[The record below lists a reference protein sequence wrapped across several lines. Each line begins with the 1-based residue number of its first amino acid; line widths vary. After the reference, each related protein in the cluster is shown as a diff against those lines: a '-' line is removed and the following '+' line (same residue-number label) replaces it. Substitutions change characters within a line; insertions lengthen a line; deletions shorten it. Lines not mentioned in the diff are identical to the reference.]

1 MTAKKDIRDLLFRY
15 RSYTPLP
22 LVALMLLFADPTAQ
36 SFLWGLPVTAAGE
49 LIRLWGVSIA
59 GNETRV
65 TGAVGASQLV
75 TSGPFAYVRNPLY
88 LGNIMLYLGMGIA
101 SFALFPWLQAGAAL
115 WFVFQY
121 SAIVSLEEE
130 FLREKFGERYR
141 RYAAAVPRFLPG
153 GRPYRD
159 PGGFQPGLS
168 WSRGLRS
175 ERRTLQAILLLT
187 AALVVRGLV

>member
-1 MTAKKDIRDLLFRY
+1 MNAKHDIRRLLFRY

-22 LVALMLLFADPTAQ
+22 VIILMLLFAQPSAA
-36 SFLWGLPVTAAGE
+36 SVLWGLPVAAAGE
-49 LIRLWGVSIA
+49 MIRLWGVSIA
-59 GNETRV
+59 GSETRV

-75 TSGPFAYVRNPLY
+75 TSGPFAHVRNPLY
-88 LGNIMLYLGMGIA
+88 LGNVMLYLGMGIA

-141 RYAAAVPRFLPG
+141 LYAAAVPRFLPD
-153 GRPYRD
+153 GRTYRD
-159 PGGFQPGLS
+159 PGGPQPELS